1 MTPASTDSGTDA
13 DAAADGAEAP
23 SMPSSRR
30 LHPISV
36 PYRVVQSALGV
47 LPLLIFVAFFSG
59 SALGAFGILFWSVA
73 LVGVVAALG
82 VWHAAYYRRFAYET
96 TPDTFDIRSGVVSRR
111 RREIPYERVQNVDI
125 SRNVVQ
131 RMLGIAELR
140 IETAGG
146 SQTEA
151 TLRYVGYEEAKRL
164 QDELRRR
171 KRRERADESA
181 TTSAGA
187 IETLLYAITPGDLAV
202 LAIASFDLRLASFLS
217 VLLSITAP
225 PVLIEIL
232 TDLPI
237 SPLVVVAAGIVVLV
251 VGSAIVSGTNAVVN
265 TYGFRLSRAGDE
277 LRYERGLFQRFD
289 GSIPLDK
296 VQTLAVREN
305 LLKRAF
311 DYASLVV
318 ETAGYAPGQGGNVG
332 SESAIP
338 IARRDRTWAIARE
351 IEPFPEFDLTRP
363 PRRARRRYAMRYL
376 IAVGALLAAVYAAT
390 LAFPVEVYWP
400 VFAIGVALA
409 PIAAHL
415 KWKSRGYHAGDRYV
429 VTRDGFWHRTTR
441 IVPYYRVQTVMEHQ
455 TVFQRRWRL
464 STVTI
469 DTAGSSGLIGGNS
482 QALDL
487 DQGDAA
493 QLREV
498 VASRLQEALI
508 ARSRERRRD
517 ARPGATGFGPRS
529 DLADRREAFV
539 DRGASGERPEERS
552 GPD

>member
-1 MTPASTDSGTDA
+1 MTPAQSDPGTESDA
-13 DAAADGAEAP
+13 PDDDGAP
-23 SMPSSRR
+23 SIPSSRR
-30 LHPISV
+30 LHPVSV
-36 PYRVVQSALGV
+36 PYRVVQSGLGIV
-47 LPLLIFVAFFSG
+47 PLLIFVAFFSG
-59 SALGAFGILFWSVA
+59 PAMGALGVLFWAVA
-73 LVGVVAALG
+73 LFGVVAALG

-96 TPDTFDIRSGVVSRR
+96 TPDTFDIRSGVISRR

-171 KRRERADESA
+171 KRRERDRAAAPDEA
-181 TTSAGA
+181 EAE
-187 IETLLYAITPGDLAV
+187 IETLLYAISPGDLAV

-217 VLLSITAP
+217 VLLSIAAP
-225 PVLIEIL
+225 PVLIEII

-237 SPLVVVAAGIVVLV
+237 SPLVVVAAAIVVLL
-251 VGSAIVSGTNAVVN
+251 VGSAVVSGTNAVVN
-265 TYGFRLSRAGDE
+265 TYGFRLSRAGEE

-296 VQTLAVREN
+296 VQTLAIREN
-305 LLKRAF
+305 LLKRLF

-318 ETAGYAPGQGGNVG
+318 ETAGYALGQGGDVG

-351 IEPFPEFDLTRP
+351 IEPFPEFDLVRP
-363 PRRARRRYAMRYL
+363 PKRARRRYAVRYL

-400 VFAIGVALA
+400 VFAIGVLLA

-415 KWKSRGYHAGDRYV
+415 KWKSRGYHAGERHV

-441 IVPYYRVQTVMEHQ
+441 VVPYYRVQTVIERQ

-464 STVTI
+464 ATVTI
-469 DTAGSSGLIGGNS
+469 DTAGSSGLIGGDS

-487 DQGDAA
+487 DRADAA
-493 QLREV
+493 ELREL

-508 ARSRERRRD
+508 ARSRRRRAAQD
-517 ARPGATGFGPRS
+517 SSRVDRQS
-529 DLADRREAFV
+529 DLAHRREAFINGGV
-539 DRGASGERPEERS
+539 NGGRESPLEES
-552 GPD
+552 DHP